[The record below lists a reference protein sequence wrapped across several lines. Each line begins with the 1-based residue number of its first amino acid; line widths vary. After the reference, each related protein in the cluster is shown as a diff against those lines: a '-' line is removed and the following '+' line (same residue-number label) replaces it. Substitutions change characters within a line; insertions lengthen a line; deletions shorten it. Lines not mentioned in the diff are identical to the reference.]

1 MGKRSIALFAS
12 DFLDSKLAL
21 GLAQTLEGDFS
32 CRVFAGEGRI
42 PAPFSE
48 SDVQSAV
55 KTSDLVVLSSSEYCV
70 PEVWAAKRAVELD
83 RPIALMALFY
93 NQLQKKEYEPF
104 RLYICLVFVLDD
116 AEALAAK
123 ELYPNA
129 SIVVAGN
136 PEWETFS
143 FPSRT
148 RAEVRSI
155 LNIAPNEKFI
165 LISGEKEAG
174 VNFPL
179 AVNVI
184 EAVANLP
191 DLESFK
197 IIFTIHPGHVP
208 LPGGASLLEFYQEL
222 QGYNPK
228 VSIVPS
234 CKATPFGIGTPDMVP
249 GADLVIGTNS
259 TVQIQAAFLGIP
271 AIAVLLRRAFR
282 GIELPQEPRGW
293 WPPCD
298 RGAIAPVYGVSSD
311 ETARLIA
318 TLLTAEGSAP
328 MRAAQKRFFPP
339 FKKVGQAFERMG
351 EAIRNLEPLNA

>member
-1 MGKRSIALFAS
+1 MRSSFLSRRKRGGRQLSAGGKCNR
-12 DFLDSKLAL
+12 
-21 GLAQTLEGDFS
+21 GGCQ
-32 CRVFAGEGRI
+32 
-42 PAPFSE
+42 P
-48 SDVQSAV
+48 
-55 KTSDLVVLSSSEYCV
+55 
-70 PEVWAAKRAVELD
+70 
-83 RPIALMALFY
+83 
-93 NQLQKKEYEPF
+93 
-104 RLYICLVFVLDD
+104 
-116 AEALAAK
+116 
-123 ELYPNA
+123 
-129 SIVVAGN
+129 
-136 PEWETFS
+136 
-143 FPSRT
+143 
-148 RAEVRSI
+148 
-155 LNIAPNEKFI
+155 
-165 LISGEKEAG
+165 
-174 VNFPL
+174 
-179 AVNVI
+179 
-184 EAVANLP
+184 P

-351 EAIRNLEPLNA
+351 EAIRNLEPLNAYLASPRDSGLFYVLFGIFIFV

>member
-70 PEVWAAKRAVELD
+70 PKSGRPSGQFELD

-104 RLYICLVFVLDD
+104 RLLRHASVFVLDD
-116 AEALAAK
+116 AESLAAK

-143 FPSRT
+143 LPL
-148 RAEVRSI
+148 ADKGRSA
-155 LNIAPNEKFI
+155 LHSQHRLNEKFI
-165 LISGEKEAG
+165 LISAK
-174 VNFPL
+174 
-179 AVNVI
+179 
-184 EAVANLP
+184 
-191 DLESFK
+191 K
-197 IIFTIHPGHVP
+197 
-208 LPGGASLLEFYQEL
+208 
-222 QGYNPK
+222 
-228 VSIVPS
+228 
-234 CKATPFGIGTPDMVP
+234 
-249 GADLVIGTNS
+249 
-259 TVQIQAAFLGIP
+259 
-271 AIAVLLRRAFR
+271 RRASTFR
-282 GIELPQEPRGW
+282 WR
-293 WPPCD
+293 
-298 RGAIAPVYGVSSD
+298 
-311 ETARLIA
+311 
-318 TLLTAEGSAP
+318 
-328 MRAAQKRFFPP
+328 
-339 FKKVGQAFERMG
+339 
-351 EAIRNLEPLNA
+351 